1 VRRTTHV
8 GYKAEFQPLKDKQT
22 DPSPRHEPQELA
34 DDANLESYLAP
45 FMPYASGQS
54 SVKRSGHKD
63 QERAVGHLVY
73 LLQSNV
79 ETEVSTA
86 SFWRGWGR
94 RQCRPARN
102 AQTAVRYAVR

>member
-54 SVKRSGHKD
+54 SVKD
-63 QERAVGHLVY
+63 LVTRIKRE
-73 LLQSNV
+73 QSV
-79 ETEVSTA
+79 TLYICCSPM
-86 SFWRGWGR
+86 WK
-94 RQCRPARN
+94 PK
-102 AQTAVRYAVR
+102 